1 MNLVCATTMNKEY
14 YDTIGKLM
22 LRSWMKFFPADATL
36 YLYLEDFK
44 LELSDPRIIQ
54 CSWESDIDPIFKRWS
69 VRQPSGDGTHRS
81 YKFTKKA
88 MAQIATWNKHPNLNF
103 LWLDADL
110 VFLKTMPDNMFEKT
124 LGTYPLASWGKG
136 SFESGTVFINTGHPE
151 WKKIKDIYE
160 GIYFGDI
167 DFPIGENSDV
177 VYPSGW
183 LDGEILGYAAATSGS
198 NYLNLN
204 SLCTA
209 KTNTPLNHSWL
220 GEYMIHFKA
229 KRKNTLLDT
238 VKNDWKRQDLAEMLE
253 ND

>member
-1 MNLVCATTMNKEY
+1 MSLVCATTMNKEY

-44 LELSDPRIIQ
+44 LELFDSRIIQ
-54 CSWESDIDPIFKRWS
+54 CSWESDIDPIFKQWS
-69 VRQPSGDGTHRS
+69 VRQPPGDGTHRS
-81 YKFTKKA
+81 HKFTKKA
-88 MAQIATWNKHPNLNF
+88 MAQIATWNNKINIDF

-110 VFLKTMPDNMFEKT
+110 VFLKSIPNDIFERIV
-124 LGTYPLASWGKG
+124 GPYPLASWGAG
-136 SFESGTVFINTGHPE
+136 SFESGTVFINTRHPD
-151 WKKIKDIYE
+151 WPKIKTIYE
-160 GIYFGDI
+160 GIYFGEI
-167 DFPIGENSDV
+167 EFPVGTDTTV

-183 LDGEILGYAAATSGS
+183 LDGEILGYAAATSGVQ
-198 NYLNLN
+198 YLNLN

-238 VKNDWKRQDLAEMLE
+238 VKNDWKRTDLAEMLE

>member
-1 MNLVCATTMNKEY
+1 MSLVCATTMNKEY

-22 LRSWMKFFPADATL
+22 LRSWMKFFPTDSKL

-44 LELSDPRIIQ
+44 LDLNDSRIIQ
-54 CSWESDIDPIFKRWS
+54 CSWETDIVPIYKKWAG
-69 VRQPSGDGTHRS
+69 RQPPSDGSHRS
-81 YKFTKKA
+81 HKFTKKA
-88 MAQIATWNKHPNLNF
+88 MAQIATWQNFNLKF

-110 VFLKTMPDNMFEKT
+110 VFLKTIPTDVFERI
-124 LGTYPLASWGKG
+124 LGNYPLASWGEG
-136 SFESGTVFINTGHPE
+136 SFESGTVFINTEHSE
-151 WKKIKDIYE
+151 WQKIKDIYE
-160 GIYFGDI
+160 GIYFGNI
-167 DFPIGENSDV
+167 EFPVGTDATV

-183 LDGEILGYAAATSGS
+183 LDGEILGYAAATSGVQ
-198 NYLNLN
+198 YLNLN

-238 VKNDWKRQDLAEMLE
+238 VKNDWKRTDLAEMLE

>member
-1 MNLVCATTMNKEY
+1 MNKEY

-22 LRSWMKFFPADATL
+22 LRSWMKFFPADAKI
-36 YLYLEDFK
+36 YLYLEDFS
-44 LELSDPRIIQ
+44 LDLLDSRVILCDWD
-54 CSWESDIDPIFKRWS
+54 SYIDPIYKKWET
-69 VRQPSGDGTHRS
+69 RQPPSDNKHRS
-81 YKFTKKA
+81 HKFTKKA
-88 MAQIATWNKHPNLNF
+88 MAQIATWNHIANINF

-110 VFLKTMPDNMFEKT
+110 VFLKSIPEDVFEKT
-124 LGTYPLASWGKG
+124 LGTYALASWGNG
-136 SFESGTVFINTGHPE
+136 SFESGTVFVNTKHPG
-151 WKKIKDIYE
+151 WNKIKTIYE

-167 DFPIGENSDV
+167 AFPVGIDPNI

-183 LDGEILGYAAATSGS
+183 LDGEILGYAAATSGEQ
-198 NYLNLN
+198 YLNLN

-238 VKNDWKRQDLAEMLE
+238 VKNDWKRTDLTEMLE

>member
-1 MNLVCATTMNKEY
+1 MIHCATTMNKEY

-22 LRSWMKFFPADATL
+22 LRSWIKFFPADAKL
-36 YLYLEDFK
+36 YLYLEDFSLDLK
-44 LELSDPRIIQ
+44 DNRIIK
-54 CSWESDIDPIFKRWS
+54 CDWNEHIDPIYKRWS
-69 VRQPSGDGTHRS
+69 NRQPASNLKHRS
-81 YKFTKKA
+81 HKFTKKA
-88 MAQIATWNKHPNLNF
+88 MAQIATWNNNADINF

-110 VFLKTMPDNMFEKT
+110 VFLKTIPIDIFERT
-124 LGTYPLASWGKG
+124 LGIYPLASWGDR
-136 SFESGTVFINTGHPE
+136 SFESGTVFINTKHQE
-151 WKKIKDIYE
+151 WIKIKTIYE

-167 DFPIGENSDV
+167 GFPVGTDPNI

-183 LDGEILGYAAATSGS
+183 LDGEILGYAAATSGVQ
-198 NYLNLN
+198 YLNLN
-204 SLCTA
+204 SLCTS

-238 VKNDWKRQDLAEMLE
+238 VKNDWKRTDLTEMLE